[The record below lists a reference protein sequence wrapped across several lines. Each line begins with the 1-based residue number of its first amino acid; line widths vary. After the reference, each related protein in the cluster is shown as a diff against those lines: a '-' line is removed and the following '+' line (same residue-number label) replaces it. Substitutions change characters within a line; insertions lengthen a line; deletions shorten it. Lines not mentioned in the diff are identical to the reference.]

1 MQTTICVRAKKATDS
16 RQAAYPGEAERGK
29 YVASQI
35 HETEGLFDWS
45 DSSIAWAAITWLSDF
60 SHAVDSILTSDQ
72 WKSEVWC
79 LFELLDKW
87 MAKITFIPRDFRYL
101 LMKKDEIEPGN

>member
-1 MQTTICVRAKKATDS
+1 MQMQTTICVRAKKATDS

-45 DSSIAWAAITWLSDF
+45 DSSIA
-60 SHAVDSILTSDQ
+60 
-72 WKSEVWC
+72 
-79 LFELLDKW
+79 
-87 MAKITFIPRDFRYL
+87 
-101 LMKKDEIEPGN
+101 

>member
-60 SHAVDSILTSDQ
+60 SHVVDSILASDQ
-72 WKSEVWC
+72 TTLKSGAFSNC
-79 LFELLDKW
+79 LTNGWPKSPSSRGISDIF
-87 MAKITFIPRDFRYL
+87 
-101 LMKKDEIEPGN
+101 